1 MATTK
6 TLSTKELTPFVGAEV
21 LDVDLDRIQNDDE
34 LPGLVLNTLEARG
47 VLLFRELHLDDE
59 AQAAFCH
66 RLGEVRL
73 FPQSPI
79 PEIFEISR
87 RPGNPFSGYTEG
99 AINWHI
105 DGLIDQDLPTKAT
118 ILSARVTA
126 AEGGETA
133 FASSYAAYDDLTEE
147 EKEQFASL
155 RVAHS
160 FLAARRFIADPTP
173 AQIAD
178 WESRGGRE
186 HPLVWTHASGR
197 KSLVLGSSAD
207 HIVGMDIEE
216 SRTLLDDLLQRA
228 TTPDR
233 VYMHHWSLGDM
244 VIWDNAGVL
253 HRAMSYAD
261 PNRRMHRTT
270 IIGTEGVH

>member
-1 MATTK
+1 MHLAWAPTGSKRDFYACGGVMSTGRLVGTGAPGAQGDSNNRTFVSRKRRPYSCGKTATGQGSSAEKGAAHMATTK
-6 TLSTKELTPFVGAEV
+6 TLTTKELTPFVGAEV

-155 RVAHS
+155 RVRS
-160 FLAARRFIADPTP
+160 
-173 AQIAD
+173 
-178 WESRGGRE
+178 EE
-186 HPLVWTHASGR
+186 HTS
-197 KSLVLGSSAD
+197 
-207 HIVGMDIEE
+207 E
-216 SRTLLDDLLQRA
+216 LQ
-228 TTPDR
+228 
-233 VYMHHWSLGDM
+233 
-244 VIWDNAGVL
+244 
-253 HRAMSYAD
+253 
-261 PNRRMHRTT
+261 
-270 IIGTEGVH
+270 